1 MTRFSGWAAVGWIVG
16 GIAWVATGLIGLGAA
31 PETGGFYATETA
43 WLVVHLLILV
53 GLVGLVR
60 SDAVGAQ
67 ARGTRGFKVAIAGRL
82 VFLVGEVAAIVVG
95 HDDLFL
101 FPVAAVLTGVG
112 MIVGGV
118 AIVRAGQWTGALRFA
133 PLAMGAYPFVAMFPV
148 LAITGERPDTML
160 ACWGLTM
167 IAVGLAMTRNYGRSE
182 RRPAVF
188 VALRRLRSSTTRR
201 AAA

>member
-1 MTRFSGWAAVGWIVG
+1 
-16 GIAWVATGLIGLGAA
+16 
-31 PETGGFYATETA
+31 
-43 WLVVHLLILV
+43 
-53 GLVGLVR
+53 
-60 SDAVGAQ
+60 
-67 ARGTRGFKVAIAGRL
+67 
-82 VFLVGEVAAIVVG
+82 
-95 HDDLFL
+95 
-101 FPVAAVLTGVG
+101 

-118 AIVRAGQWTGALRFA
+118 AILRAGQWTGALRFA

-167 IAVGLAMTRNYGRSE
+167 IAVGLAMFRAYGRSA
-182 RRPAVF
+182 RF